1 MEEEKNRVNQDHLD
15 AAEEDEEEEEEE
27 EEEETI
33 IDRLNPQ
40 KKRKFFC
47 SFKCIY
53 IHVGLVKLMVNIS
66 LSQRCTY
73 RYCSQITYNKVNQNN
88 ITRTI
93 TR

>member
-40 KKRKFFC
+40 KKRKLLFSQMHLYTCRLGKGFF
-47 SFKCIY
+47 IVEV
-53 IHVGLVKLMVNIS
+53 HLQVLL
-66 LSQRCTY
+66 L
-73 RYCSQITYNKVNQNN
+73 NN
-88 ITRTI
+88 L
-93 TR
+93 

>member
-40 KKRKFFC
+40 KKRKLLFSQMRLYTCRLGENGKGFF
-47 SFKCIY
+47 IVEV
-53 IHVGLVKLMVNIS
+53 HLQVL
-66 LSQRCTY
+66 LS
-73 RYCSQITYNKVNQNN
+73 NN
-88 ITRTI
+88 L
-93 TR
+93 